1 MLSLA
6 ALWKSRAADFDRVSG
21 DPLALAPVPTLDEL
35 RSLIER
41 SPELRA
47 FANEARLQEARL
59 QLARSASATDI
70 EWRAGVRWL
79 EEDGTWAAV
88 AGVSI
93 PLGSSSR
100 AAPATRAAQAEL
112 AALSLARE
120 TESLTLE
127 TTLIDAHLRL
137 SSAAAEVAAA
147 RDVLLPKL
155 DQAEQS
161 AARAFRAG
169 ALTYTEWAQLQGDA
183 SEARRE
189 QLLAADRS
197 QSRPRRNPT
206 THRLALCRGRITGN
220 AAMNKSFIKFTF
232 LAFLAACLAGCG
244 NGAEH
249 AEHHEEGEHGHA
261 EAEEAEHHDE
271 VTIDEKTAAELGVR
285 TAKAGPGV
293 VRDEH
298 EVQGLLTPIEGKH
311 ARVRARFP
319 GASANRARRHWRR
332 REERARRSPSSKATS
347 A

>member
-1 MLSLA
+1 MAGLQKLWDLEAADVAQRERAVTAATQRVRAGATPDSVRLAAEAAHTRAIMRRDRAQARTRAAMLSLA
-6 ALWKSRAADFDRVSG
+6 ALWKSRAADFERVSG

-47 FANEARLQEARL
+47 FANEARLQEARV
-59 QLARSASATDI
+59 QLARSSGATDI
-70 EWRAGVRWL
+70 EWRAGLRWL

-100 AAPATRAAQAEL
+100 AGPATRAAQAEL

-183 SEARRE
+183 TEARRE
-189 QLLAADRS
+189 QLLAA
-197 QSRPRRNPT
+197 
-206 THRLALCRGRITGN
+206 
-220 AAMNKSFIKFTF
+220 
-232 LAFLAACLAGCG
+232 
-244 NGAEH
+244 
-249 AEHHEEGEHGHA
+249 
-261 EAEEAEHHDE
+261 
-271 VTIDEKTAAELGVR
+271 
-285 TAKAGPGV
+285 
-293 VRDEH
+293 
-298 EVQGLLTPIEGKH
+298 IE
-311 ARVRARFP
+311 
-319 GASANRARRHWRR
+319 ANRALVEIQRLTG
-332 REERARRSPSSKATS
+332 SPFVAAGSPGTQP
-347 A
+347 